1 MLRWEQT
8 LGRLLHLLR
17 LDDIKPKILV
27 FALFATL
34 IPSLTMGWLSYVQNT
49 RVTTEKVSEELRV
62 ASSQVVRELDIWI
75 KQRVYELRVFSSSYE
90 VSENLQKSRGGRAN
104 PGAIQR
110 LKAYLKSVSDK
121 FPDFEEL
128 LVINPNGEVVTT
140 SSDQT
145 TDVRLPDDWL
155 LQARAGEAIMGD
167 AYWDATGSQP
177 VVKIAVPIKS
187 ADDQLL
193 GLLATTLTLNAVEQL
208 MNKLSPG
215 EAVRM
220 YLVDT
225 QGGLIT
231 SSSGPLPALKD
242 GRLPASLTEI
252 MKAGV
257 FEDAATS
264 ALEYTNLV
272 NQDVLG
278 SVALSAQHDW
288 GILAE
293 ITSEDAYAQT
303 TRIRNLTL
311 LITVTV
317 LILIGLGA
325 YVLGVTIVRP
335 VHRLTRG
342 AKEVASGN
350 LDTEVPVVGGGEVGY
365 LTEIFN
371 YMVGK
376 LHEDQEEL
384 AAVNEA
390 LTRTNKELQEISITD
405 SLTGLYNR
413 RYMMEALSNE
423 VSRAERMAQKF
434 SVLMIDIDH
443 FKQYND
449 TYGHLAGDDLLI
461 KIAGLFKESI
471 RNMDLAARY
480 GGEEFLIILPEH
492 GLDAAMAVAERIRSR
507 VETGT
512 PDPNNEAEAVT
523 VSIGVA
529 AFPDNG
535 VTPTALIE
543 NADLALYRGKES
555 GRNRVIAS
563 ETKVDN
569 RVSETKSA
577 LRKKRPR
584 VS

>member
-1 MLRWEQT
+1 LLRWEQA

-49 RVTTEKVSEELRV
+49 RVTTEKVSEGLRV

-104 PGAIQR
+104 PEAIQR

-128 LVINPNGEVVTT
+128 LVINPDGEVVTT

-145 TDVRLPDDWL
+145 SEVRLPDNWL
-155 LQARAGEAIMGD
+155 LQARAGEAIMGN

-193 GLLATTLTLNAVEQL
+193 GLLATTLNFNAVERI

-215 EAVRM
+215 ETVRM

-225 QGGLIT
+225 EGGLIT
-231 SSSGPLPALKD
+231 SSRGPLPALKD
-242 GRLPASLTEI
+242 ARLPASLTEH
-252 MKAGV
+252 MNAGISTN
-257 FEDAATS
+257 AATS

-278 SVALSAQHDW
+278 GAALSAQQDW

-293 ITSEDAYAQT
+293 INSKDAYAQT

-311 LITVTV
+311 LITVTL

-342 AKEVASGN
+342 ASEVANGN
-350 LDTEVPVVGGGEVGY
+350 LGVEVPVVGGGEVGY

-376 LHEDQEEL
+376 LREDQEEL

-413 RYMMEALSNE
+413 RYMMETLSNE
-423 VSRAERMAQKF
+423 VSRAERMAQEF

-461 KIAGLFKESI
+461 EIAELFKESI
-471 RNMDLAARY
+471 RDMDLAARY

-492 GLDAAMAVAERIRSR
+492 GLDAARAVAERIRNR
-507 VETGT
+507 VETKALVQ
-512 PDPNNEAEAVT
+512 DNETEAVT

-543 NADLALYRGKES
+543 NADVALYRGKES

-563 ETKVDN
+563 DTKVDK
-569 RVSETKSA
+569 RVSKTRSA
-577 LRKKRPR
+577 LRKNRPR